1 MSDAARANTVGM
13 SLSFGDALRRDRRNR
28 VPDVLNT
35 IANLS
40 SDEVFTPPEFANR
53 MLDTLTEAWA
63 SDHEG
68 ASIWAD
74 RDVTFLDP
82 AVKSGVFLRE
92 ITKRLV
98 EGQGDPPAGSDE
110 RKVLVD
116 RVLTKQVFG
125 IGMTTLTSLLA
136 RRSIYC
142 SKDATSSHSVAPSS
156 ATPDGNIWFERTE
169 HKWVGRSKEFRV
181 HPTTGDELEVEIVG
195 TGRCKWCPASEQ
207 VYGRGESL
215 ETHAYA
221 LLHTD
226 DPSGLVSQLFGGNMH
241 FDVVIGNPPYQLG
254 AQKDESAARLGRVRD
269 VPIYQRFVRAAKALE
284 PRYLTMVT
292 PSRWFAGGLG
302 LSDFRDEMLTDER
315 LRNLVDFPASSDVF
329 PGVDISGGVSYFL
342 WDAAYAGD
350 TWVTTTRGGS
360 SETAVRDLGEFDIF
374 VRETRAAVILRK
386 VLARKEPSVRE
397 ILSADKEFGWTSNFD
412 GFHAAEKPGDVPIHY
427 NRQGKRL
434 VGYIERTAVTKS
446 PELIDT
452 WKVMVPS
459 AGFEHGG
466 GDGKAM
472 RVLSSPFIAGS
483 PSVCTQT
490 YLFFHVA
497 SQAEAESIESYLVT
511 RFLRFLVSLRKIT
524 QHASPA
530 TYKWVPQ
537 QPWDR
542 TWTDEELYEKYGI
555 TPEEQAYI
563 ESLIKP
569 MVVASP
575 GAKE

>member
-1 MSDAARANTVGM
+1 MTDTASAPSVGL
-13 SLSFGDALRRDRRNR
+13 SLSFGEALRRDRQNR
-28 VPDVLNT
+28 APDVLNT

-40 SDEVFTPPEFANR
+40 SDEVFTPPEIANN
-53 MLDTLTEAWA
+53 MLDTLAEAWA
-63 SDHEG
+63 ADHDG

-74 RDVTFLDP
+74 PNVTFLDP

-92 ITKRLV
+92 VTKRLV
-98 EGQGDPPAGSDE
+98 EGQGNPPAGSNE
-110 RKVLVD
+110 RKALVD
-116 RVLTKQVFG
+116 RVLSKQVFG

-142 SKDATSSHSVAPSS
+142 SKDATSAHSVAPSS
-156 ATPDGNIWFERTE
+156 TTPDGNIWFSRTE
-169 HKWVGRSKEFRV
+169 HEWVGRTKDRRV
-181 HPTTGDELEVEIVG
+181 HPTTGEEDLVEVEG

-207 VYGRGESL
+207 VYGREKTLES
-215 ETHAYA
+215 HAYA

-226 DPSGLVSQLFGGNMH
+226 NPKGLVKELFGDDMH

-254 AQKDESAARLGRVRD
+254 SQKDEAAERLGRVRD

-315 LRNLVDFPASSDVF
+315 LRNLVDFPASGDVF

-350 TWVTTTRGGS
+350 TSVTTTRGES
-360 SETAVRDLGEFDIF
+360 SETALRDLSEFDIF
-374 VRETRAAVILRK
+374 VRDTRAAVILRK
-386 VLARKEPSVRE
+386 VLARKERSVRE
-397 ILSADKEFGWTSNFD
+397 ILSADKEFGWTSNFE
-412 GFHAAEKPGDVPIHY
+412 GFHAVASPGDVPIHY

-434 VGYIERTAVTKS
+434 VGYIERNAVTKS
-446 PELIDT
+446 SALIDT

-472 RVLSSPFIAGS
+472 RVLSSPFIASS

-497 SQAEAESIESYLVT
+497 SRAEAESVQSYLVT

-530 TYKWVPQ
+530 TYNWVPQ
-537 QPWDR
+537 QTWDR
-542 TWTDEELYEKYGI
+542 IWTDEALYQKYDI
-555 TPEEQAYI
+555 TPEEQVYI
-563 ESLIKP
+563 ESVIKP
-569 MVVASP
+569 MGIAASED
-575 GAKE
+575 KE